1 MPPAAAE
8 VHAAEPPFASVRT
21 TDVLVIG
28 SGIAG
33 LSATLELERILPGS
47 RVVVLTREKLG
58 GNGASPLAQGG
69 IAAALDPSDSP
80 SLHAA
85 DTARAADGL
94 AREEV
99 VEILTRDG
107 PAQVRQLI
115 EMGVKFDLDSSGELA
130 LGLEG
135 AHSRRRIVH
144 AGGDGTGAEVTRA
157 LRDAV
162 RTGTRAEVFDHLRAV
177 ELFVVDGRVRGVLA
191 IDEAEGLH
199 LVRAAATLLATGGP
213 GRVYLKTTAP
223 RGLDGDGLAMAARA
237 GARLRDL
244 EFVQFHPTALDVNA
258 DPLPLI
264 TEALRGS
271 GALLVDGAGRR
282 ILPGE
287 EGAELTSRDRLARA
301 IWLSMQ
307 AGRRVFLDAREST
320 GARVRE
326 RFPGVFRTCRAHGI
340 DPAIELIPVTPAA
353 HYHMGGVLVD
363 SEGRSSLDGL
373 WAVGEVGASGVHGAN
388 RLASNSLLEGLVFGP
403 RAARSVGES
412 LRPVPALGAAER
424 RGAAELARG
433 IGGPTGLSDAVTLEI
448 RTLLWNHVGVI
459 RDEAGL
465 RTADEALD
473 RIERRVSSEVPGCR
487 RNLLVCARM
496 ITRAA
501 LVRKESLGSHW
512 RSDARTTSAWSGRH
526 SVVTLTPGPTP
537 RIVAEFDRERRRS
550 RRPPTASRKPSRE
563 SGGVRTS

>member
-1 MPPAAAE
+1 
-8 VHAAEPPFASVRT
+8 
-21 TDVLVIG
+21 
-28 SGIAG
+28 
-33 LSATLELERILPGS
+33 
-47 RVVVLTREKLG
+47 VLTREKLG
-58 GNGASPLAQGG
+58 GHGASPLAQGG
-69 IAAALDPSDSP
+69 IAAALGPSDSP
-80 SLHAA
+80 GLHAA

-94 AREEV
+94 ARDEV
-99 VEILTRDG
+99 VDILTRDG
-107 PAQVRQLI
+107 PAQVRQLL

-135 AHSRRRIVH
+135 AHSQRRIVH

-162 RTGTRAEVFDHLRAV
+162 RTGTQAQVLDHLRAV
-177 ELFVVDGRVRGVLA
+177 ELFVLDGRVQGVIAL
-191 IDEAEGLH
+191 DEGGRLH

-223 RGLDGDGLAMAARA
+223 EGLDGDGLAMAARA

-271 GALLVDGAGRR
+271 GALLVDGSGRR
-282 ILPGE
+282 LLTG
-287 EGAELTSRDRLARA
+287 GDGGELTSRDRLARA

-307 AGRRVFLDAREST
+307 AGNRVYLDARDTT

-326 RFPGVFRTCRAHGI
+326 RFPGVYRTCQAYGI
-340 DPAIELIPVTPAA
+340 DPTRELIPVTPAA

-363 SEGRSSLDGL
+363 SEGRSSLAGL
-373 WAVGEVGASGVHGAN
+373 WAVGEVAASGVHGAN

-403 RAARSVGES
+403 RAARSVGAS
-412 LRPVPALGAAER
+412 LEPIRPLGAAER
-424 RGAAELARG
+424 RRAVELSRDLGGLAEL
-433 IGGPTGLSDAVTLEI
+433 PEAVTLEI
-448 RTLLWNHVGVI
+448 RTVLWNHVGVI
-459 RDEAGL
+459 RDEKGL
-465 RTADEALD
+465 RTADEALE
-473 RIERRVSSEVPGCR
+473 RIEAAASAKVPVSG
-487 RNLLVCARM
+487 RNLLLCARM

-512 RSDARTTSAWSGRH
+512 RSDGRATSAWSGRH
-526 SVVTLTPGPTP
+526 SVVTLTPGPSP
-537 RIVAEFDRERRRS
+537 RIVAEFDKERNPARWPYAGS
-550 RRPPTASRKPSRE
+550 ATPPTDSRGIKAF
-563 SGGVRTS
+563 